1 MMSSPGRATPLGAR
15 VESGAPPR
23 MDTPV
28 GLALLALVTTH
39 IDLAELGSVGGFFAL
54 RAGAAPGGTAVP
66 FAEAYGPPAAAP
78 GQPAAGPDRRGAG
91 ADPLT
96 FRVRKVALRL
106 GAPEDRI
113 AVSVAQL
120 GLAARLWSVALG
132 SAALYGLVPDLDPA
146 RLCWDADGTSPDDL
160 WLSGVHTLPGD
171 ARTIRDVVQH
181 GHLEPLADA
190 LRARYRVSAGLLRGN
205 AGSAL
210 AGAARELHGWAVREG
225 RPEVGERALDLA
237 AALFDH
243 PDLRGTG
250 TLAGTAFR
258 RRSCCLYY
266 RCPNGGLCGDCC
278 FERPPQRSSPGAVSG

>member
-1 MMSSPGRATPLGAR
+1 M
-15 VESGAPPR
+15 
-23 MDTPV
+23 
-28 GLALLALVTTH
+28 VTNR

-54 RAGAAPGGTAVP
+54 RAGPAPGGAARPLADV
-66 FAEAYGPPAAAP
+66 YGPPAAA
-78 GQPAAGPDRRGAG
+78 
-91 ADPLT
+91 DPLA
-96 FRVRKVALRL
+96 FRVQKVARRL
-106 GAPEDRI
+106 GAPEERI

-132 SAALYGLVPDLDPA
+132 SAALYGAVPDLDPA
-146 RLCWDADGTSPDDL
+146 LLHWDADGISPDDL
-160 WLSGVHTLPGD
+160 WLSDVRALPAD
-171 ARTIRDVVQH
+171 ADAETAATATVDAETVRNLVQH
-181 GHLEPLADA
+181 GHLAPLADA
-190 LRARYRVSAGLLRGN
+190 LRARYRISAGLLWGN

-225 RPEVGERALDLA
+225 REGVGERALGLA

-266 RCPNGGLCGDCC
+266 RCPGGGVCGDCC
-278 FERPPQRSSPGAVSG
+278 FERPPQRSSPGATSG